1 MRKRVSQAVERFQ
14 KRVCEAVPDA
24 EVEVSVPLEKED
36 AAFVIYV
43 PEKTESVLEIIS
55 DILIETEEAYGV
67 TLAYTP
73 LMRQAAVV
81 E

>member
-1 MRKRVSQAVERFQ
+1 MKKRVYQAAEYFQ
-14 KRVCEAVPDA
+14 KRVSEAVPDA

-36 AAFVIYV
+36 AAFIIYV
-43 PEKTESVLEIIS
+43 SKKTQHVLEIIS

-73 LMRQAAVV
+73 LMRQTVV
-81 E
+81 AE

>member
-1 MRKRVSQAVERFQ
+1 MKKRVYQSVEYFQ
-14 KRVCEAVPDA
+14 KRVFEAVPDA

-36 AAFVIYV
+36 AAFIIYV
-43 PEKTESVLEIIS
+43 PEKTEHVLEIIS
-55 DILIETEEAYGV
+55 DILIETEEIYGV

-73 LMRQAAVV
+73 LMRQTVVV